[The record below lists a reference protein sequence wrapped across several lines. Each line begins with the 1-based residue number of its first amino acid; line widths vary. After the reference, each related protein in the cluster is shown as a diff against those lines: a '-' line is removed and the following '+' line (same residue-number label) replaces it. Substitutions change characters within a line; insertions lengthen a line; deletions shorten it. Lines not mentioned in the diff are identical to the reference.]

1 MTDIAL
7 IMVRD
12 KPSASHCEAFAGAR
26 GQQPSSARDRRSITF
41 CRLRDPTLLWAD
53 EIVVADSGSTDRTA
67 EIAESLGAR
76 DLLAALRH
84 AHSPVELKN
93 L

>member
-1 MTDIAL
+1 MLSSMPSTSILRASTDST
-7 IMVRD
+7 
-12 KPSASHCEAFAGAR
+12 PSCASSCSNVLASTAQTAM
-26 GQQPSSARDRRSITF
+26 QQPD
-41 CRLRDPTLLWAD
+41 LLWAD